1 MATGNSSIDLA
12 VVPFDQYSRQLVV
25 KNIIDQVF
33 RTNSRKIFTI
43 LDVGGY
49 MGKTAEFLPNDK
61 IEILDVFNIKAPN
74 YTKGDAT
81 DVNKEDESYDFVC
94 SFDVLEHIPRIKR
107 EAFITES
114 ARLCKTGFFIAAP
127 TDDKDGIVSLAERE
141 ANDVFKIIN
150 KQDHRWLKEHI
161 DFGIPTGQEIGALL
175 KKHGLHYTAI
185 KSNEIINW
193 FAVQST
199 FFVKSVLEKSDNFLD
214 NKYLSQFYEFHRAI
228 NETYNKNYDSLEGR
242 QDVLSYRTV
251 YFVSRDQEMV
261 NKVANYLNKNAA
273 LKSHDSIGKAQIEIY
288 SSLFRVIASTVSILQ
303 EEGNRLKKKE
313 RQLPGLKQEL
323 EYMDN
328 YIKDLQNSR
337 SWKMTRPFRSMVHLI
352 DSTRKKGQ

>member
-1 MATGNSSIDLA
+1 MATGNNSIDLA
-12 VVPFDQYSRQLVV
+12 AIPFDQYSRQLVV

-49 MGKTAEFLPNDK
+49 MGKTTEFLPNDTV
-61 IEILDVFNIKAPN
+61 EILDVFNIKAPN

-94 SFDVLEHIPRIKR
+94 SFDVLEHIPRTKR

-114 ARLCKTGFFIAAP
+114 ARLSKNGFFIAAP

-150 KQDHRWLKEHI
+150 KKDHRWLKEHI
-161 DFGIPTGQEIGALL
+161 DFGIPTSQEIEALL

-193 FAVQST
+193 FSVQST
-199 FFVKSVLEKSDNFLD
+199 FFIKSVLDKSDNFLD
-214 NKYLSQFYEFHRAI
+214 NKYLSQFYEFHRTI

-261 NKVANYLNKNAA
+261 NKVAGYLNKNAA
-273 LKSHDSIGKAQIEIY
+273 LMSHDSISKAQIEVY
-288 SSLFRVIASTVSILQ
+288 SNLFRVIASTVSILQ
-303 EEGNRLKKKE
+303 EEGNKLKKKE
-313 RQLPGLKQEL
+313 QQLPGLRQEI
-323 EYMDN
+323 ENKDN

-337 SWKMTRPFRSMVHLI
+337 SWKMTRPFRSIVNSI
-352 DSTRKKGQ
+352 NSIRKKG